1 MYYPGTCH
9 ACYHMLWHVVSTEV
23 QFNTISTSWEY
34 CCCSCLS
41 LLLRLPTSAICLV
54 FDGETCFLGQFVCV
68 QLHPSSPVCVCVCVC
83 VPPYLTQSKSRPAS
97 DQSFG
102 APAWWPWGVAFWG
115 SCTRGPG
122 TSTYLSPAWLNY
134 STAVASFWKIFLRAL
149 QRTPA
154 LGGTWS
160 WNVGATPVLSRAV
173 DVPTYPTPFGLCSLS
188 CVPPP
193 HCALPFI
200 SPCPKLTRQAWEGA
214 GRDLLPWPHGKKNEV
229 GQLSLLWIAQCV
241 VIWKHKTTRQQ
252 LRQILSKPVI
262 RVWRVA

>member
-83 VPPYLTQSKSRPAS
+83 VCPPYLTQSKSRPAS

-102 APAWWPWGVAFWG
+102 APPLMVTVRG
-115 SCTRGPG
+115 SVLGYPVPSCERLITSVGLAYGP
-122 TSTYLSPAWLNY
+122 ST
-134 STAVASFWKIFLRAL
+134 
-149 QRTPA
+149 
-154 LGGTWS
+154 
-160 WNVGATPVLSRAV
+160 
-173 DVPTYPTPFGLCSLS
+173 
-188 CVPPP
+188 
-193 HCALPFI
+193 
-200 SPCPKLTRQAWEGA
+200 
-214 GRDLLPWPHGKKNEV
+214 
-229 GQLSLLWIAQCV
+229 
-241 VIWKHKTTRQQ
+241 
-252 LRQILSKPVI
+252 
-262 RVWRVA
+262 